1 MILYITK
8 KTKDRF
14 NIPVYSELSDELKSL
29 ASNILSKEQDD
40 IFKWGAKIFYFDR
53 RKCLQ
58 IMNFASK
65 VNIILVD
72 IKVQDVDE
80 ISNMLANYLKIIYK
94 DDLEAV
100 ELLDRY
106 FKETPISFFDNLK
119 DSSVIGSLNYNERY
133 FLEDGYRLYDFIED
147 GILHT
152 INLNKHFNFR
162 HIVGKNSDGKKDY
175 IVPGEEFK
183 KMLSKRYGI
192 R

>member
-152 INLNKHFNFR
+152 INLNKHFNFS

>member
-152 INLNKHFNFR
+152 INLNKHFNFS

-192 R
+192 S